1 MPVFAPRTLRHWAR
15 IVPTETLPRSNFPT
29 CRRETYAQT
38 HTQKPSFKGK
48 IKQGNRH
55 WATPCTRPSIV
66 FRGRFEWFGN
76 IVQPWFVCVLRAL
89 LFFFPLLVLLLSDG
103 TGKEGWPHNI
113 FLLLIFFYVK
123 NPKKLRRTLQ
133 GRAGDRAAGPSV
145 QVSGE
150 IEPEKAGARGGRR
163 TREVPALDDD
173 QGQGLVRQ
181 ENVKSAKILRES
193 RSEPSQV
200 LARLDFSNSWSS

>member
-113 FLLLIFFYVK
+113 FLLLIFFLCK
-123 NPKKLRRTLQ
+123 EPQKIKANASGSC
-133 GRAGDRAAGPSV
+133 GRPGSRAISPSV
-145 QVSGE
+145 
-150 IEPEKAGARGGRR
+150 RWNR
-163 TREVPALDDD
+163 T
-173 QGQGLVRQ
+173 G
-181 ENVKSAKILRES
+181 ES
-193 RSEPSQV
+193 RCSGRTTDERSPGPRRRSGPGPRAPRKRQVGQNSTWIPFRTEPSFGS
-200 LARLDFSNSWSS
+200 AWFF